1 MFNKKY
7 KVTIL
12 DSKWDVLK
20 NEVYLDV
27 IPRKEEYIFMNDQY
41 YCVLNVIHMIYN
53 NFNWF
58 FNSREIIIVV
68 DTNRLP

>member
-20 NEVYLDV
+20 DSVYLDV

-41 YCVLNVIHMIYN
+41 YSVLNVIHMINN
-53 NFNWF
+53 NFRWF
-58 FNSREIIIVV
+58 FNTREIIIVV
-68 DTNRLP
+68 DTKRLP